1 MKKPLSPRTI
11 INSEGKMHYSES
23 SQAWNVL
30 KLKKELFEEFPDLKQ
45 KRSAFSYELTY
56 FRDLKEF
63 EKMFKEIVKKDE
75 KAKPI
80 LMWLYKES

>member
-1 MKKPLSPRTI
+1 MKKPLTPRTI

-56 FRDLKEF
+56 FRDLKEL
-63 EKMFKEIVKKDE
+63 EQTIKKLDKEGNKV
-75 KAKPI
+75 PI
-80 LMWLYKES
+80 LMWLYKEG